1 VLLHLL
7 ELSPY
12 GRAMRVLSQPPPGG
26 PEKLRQWLG
35 EQDRLKEEAEEM
47 GDEDLDLILRAYLG
61 LTYFE
66 A

>member
-1 VLLHLL
+1 
-7 ELSPY
+7 
-12 GRAMRVLSQPPPGG
+12 MRVLSQLPPGG